1 MSVNRRPEN
10 AGGAPITVGL
20 PIWNNE
26 RTLEAAIRSVQAQT
40 IPDWV
45 LLVVNDGSRDDSAV
59 IVRSFRDPR
68 IRLVDDGEHRGL
80 VYRLNQ
86 IAEIA
91 ASPFL
96 ARMDADD
103 LMHPQRLERQLAC
116 LSGAGGP
123 DLVATAAYI
132 IDQDGRL
139 VATAGAEPLEA
150 TPRQALIHGLFM
162 HPTVAGRT
170 EWFRENPYDERYVR
184 SEDRELWI
192 RTCGHSKFAKI
203 AEPLYFYRESRPPD
217 PAKCAASHR
226 TDRRILRRYGP
237 AILGAAETWRLVCRS
252 WLRDWGLKTVREIH
266 AERLI
271 GPWRST
277 RHLYHGLSPE
287 QRREAEAILEGMAE
301 RQAA

>member
-10 AGGAPITVGL
+10 ASGGPITVGL
-20 PIWNNE
+20 PFWNNE
-26 RTLEAAIRSVQAQT
+26 RTLGAAIRSVLAQT
-40 IPDWV
+40 IPDWL
-45 LLVVNDGSRDDSAV
+45 LLVVNDGSRDASEA
-59 IVRSFRDPR
+59 IVRSFGDPR
-68 IRLVDDGEHRGL
+68 IRLIDDGEHRGL

-86 IAEIA
+86 IAA
-91 ASPFL
+91 LAGSPFL

-103 LMHPQRLERQLAC
+103 LMHPQRLERQMAC

-123 DLVATAAYI
+123 DLVASAAYI
-132 IDQDGRL
+132 IDQEGRL
-139 VATAGAEPLEA
+139 VATASGEPLEA
-150 TPRQALIHGLFM
+150 TPRQALIHGLFL

-217 PAKCAASHR
+217 LAKCAASHR
-226 TDRRILRRYGP
+226 TDRKILRRYGP
-237 AILGAAETWRLVCRS
+237 AIVGVAETWRLICRS
-252 WLRDWGLKTVREIH
+252 WLKDWGLKTMREIR

-277 RHLYHGLSPE
+277 RHIYRALSPGE
-287 QRREAEAILEGMAE
+287 RRAAEAILEGMAE
-301 RQAA
+301 RRAA

>member
-1 MSVNRRPEN
+1 VHLVDFADAAQVAERVLWLLGNPQERARRQADAVRLTREFAWDAAAARASGGVRPAGEFGAELERRSVMSVNRRPEN

-20 PIWNNE
+20 PFWNNE

-45 LLVVNDGSRDDSAV
+45 LLVVNDGSRDDSAA

-86 IAEIA
+86 IAALA

-123 DLVATAAYI
+123 GPGGHRRLHHRPGWQAGS
-132 IDQDGRL
+132 DGGARSLWRRL
-139 VATAGAEPLEA
+139 P
-150 TPRQALIHGLFM
+150 
-162 HPTVAGRT
+162 GR
-170 EWFRENPYDERYVR
+170 R
-184 SEDRELWI
+184 
-192 RTCGHSKFAKI
+192 
-203 AEPLYFYRESRPPD
+203 
-217 PAKCAASHR
+217 
-226 TDRRILRRYGP
+226 
-237 AILGAAETWRLVCRS
+237 
-252 WLRDWGLKTVREIH
+252 
-266 AERLI
+266 
-271 GPWRST
+271 
-277 RHLYHGLSPE
+277 
-287 QRREAEAILEGMAE
+287 
-301 RQAA
+301 

>member
-1 MSVNRRPEN
+1 
-10 AGGAPITVGL
+10 
-20 PIWNNE
+20 
-26 RTLEAAIRSVQAQT
+26 VQAQT

-150 TPRQALIHGLFM
+150 TPRQALIHGLFV

-237 AILGAAETWRLVCRS
+237 AIVGAAETWRLVCRS